1 MKKVLITGCRGGI
14 GLDSAVALSKL
25 GYKVYATVHR
35 EESVEE
41 LKTFAAQQG
50 IELEIFKLDI
60 TKQQDRDKS
69 LDLNI
74 DVLINN
80 AASGESGSLAEIPI
94 AHV

>member
-50 IELEIFKLDI
+50 IEL
-60 TKQQDRDKS
+60 
-69 LDLNI
+69 
-74 DVLINN
+74 
-80 AASGESGSLAEIPI
+80 
-94 AHV
+94 